1 MPKWLL
7 YASLAV
13 LDFVAA
19 YVFFARGRIIVPAI
33 LTLAG
38 VCFVFACVGEAV
50 KAKKSRA

>member
-7 YASLAV
+7 YGFLAL

-19 YVFFARGRIIVPAI
+19 YVFFSRGRFIVPAI
-33 LTLAG
+33 LALAG

-50 KAKKSRA
+50 KGKKARA